1 MINEIFTDEE
11 RRMLEA
17 YLTNAKVNKVALEKL
32 LDLIKNQK
40 GLFEDIFLF
49 LQVRKTITS

>member
-11 RRMLEA
+11 RRLLEA
-17 YLTNAKVNKVALEKL
+17 YLTKAKVDEKALEKL
-32 LDLIKNQK
+32 VDLIKNQK
-40 GLFEDIFLF
+40 SLFEDIFLY

>member
-11 RRMLEA
+11 RKLLEA
-17 YLTNAKVNKVALEKL
+17 YLTSTKVNEKAVEKL
-32 LDLIKNQK
+32 IEAIKDK
-40 GLFEDIFLF
+40 KSLFEDIFLY